1 MAIDKEHLYIT
12 IGGVIASG
20 AIAYLIYRMQ
30 TQNAAANTDAQI
42 AASEEETQQEQS
54 YISQLPSISASA
66 PSATT
71 TYSSAGDVA
80 TGSTTGTP
88 ATDDEL
94 EALIASFSASPLNS
108 VVLQSTP
115 VAIVNPLAAPGQQ
128 TVAPVTIPTLNAS
141 PGPSGV
147 GVTNNVAPLT
157 NSVNNS
163 TFTSGDYSGNLAR
176 NG

>member
-42 AASEEETQQEQS
+42 EASEEESQQEQS
-54 YISQLPSISASA
+54 YIAQLPSISAAA

-71 TYSSAGDVA
+71 TYSSTGDVA

-88 ATDDEL
+88 ATDDDL
-94 EALIASFSASPLNS
+94 EALIAAFQSSPLNS

-115 VAIVNPLAAPGQQ
+115 VASLQPLAAPSQQ
-128 TVAPVTIPTLNAS
+128 TVAPVTIPPLNLGGTS
-141 PGPSGV
+141 GSSGV
-147 GVTNNVAPLT
+147 GVTNNVAPLVPTVVQGSNGYNT
-157 NSVNNS
+157 NLSV
-163 TFTSGDYSGNLAR
+163 G
-176 NG
+176 